1 MSETVTCCREWAVRK
16 GVSPILVLWPADGV
30 YDDMIALS
38 ADVPSSHCRL
48 CGARFTL
55 RPDGT
60 AEVGP
65 SVEKLLAG
73 IKRIVSRLSRNTHNC
88 PRDTG
93 VGCPYC
99 LEPDGDLD
107 DTDECDPLDR
117 DADQVARCWI
127 AVGWPEYINDTRA
140 LWARMEEA
148 ASKR

>member
-1 MSETVTCCREWAVRK
+1 MQTT
-16 GVSPILVLWPADGV
+16 GLYGNPILRHERGDGTG
-30 YDDMIALS
+30 YSIIPLDDGS
-38 ADVPSSHCRL
+38 AHCYW

-55 RPDGT
+55 LADGT
-60 AEVGP
+60 VEVGP

-148 ASKR
+148 AKCE